1 MRKTLLI
8 LPLLFWSAG
17 AAGLTDDETIGRIY
31 QHISQLEEK
40 YPNIRIRR
48 TMTVRELDPDSGKVR
63 KTSVSE
69 QDVLAH
75 VGERP
80 QIKILSCTVN
90 GASAKPEACERKERD
105 RKPPLRIF
113 GPTGHQ
119 HYRFELLPQQLGGD
133 APFYRLR
140 VIPKQKTE
148 RHFEGVLEFT
158 ASDLSLHSSHG
169 TIAAF
174 PMAMKKMELELFFD
188 DLDGRSVPSRTR
200 MDMTLY
206 LPLVLNSRVI
216 SESVTSESRIP
227 AD

>member
-1 MRKTLLI
+1 MRKTLPI
-8 LPLLFWSAG
+8 LFFLCWAGG
-17 AAGLTDDETIGRIY
+17 AAGLTDDEIIDRIY
-31 QHISQLEEK
+31 QRVSELEAK
-40 YPNIRIRR
+40 YPDTRIRR

-69 QDVLAH
+69 QEVAAR

-80 QIKILSCTVN
+80 QIKVLSCTVN

-105 RKPPLRIF
+105 RKPPFRIF
-113 GPTGHQ
+113 GPTGHD
-119 HYRFELLPQQLGGD
+119 HYRFELLPQPPGGETS
-133 APFYRLR
+133 FYRLR
-140 VIPKQKTE
+140 VIPKQKTK

-158 ASDLSLHSSHG
+158 RSDLSLHSSHG

-174 PMAMKKMELELFFD
+174 PMGMKKMELELFFE
-188 DLDGRSVPSRTR
+188 DLDGRAVPSRTR

-206 LPLVLNSRVI
+206 VPLVLNSRVI

-227 AD
+227 TD